1 MSEVSEIADADWALW
16 KGFQAMRR
24 ELDRALEQRLQ
35 ADAGISGP
43 DFEILLPLFR
53 TRDNQ
58 LRARDLAE
66 LLGWEKSRISHQV
79 TRMVTRGLLERREC
93 PTDLR
98 GTWVV
103 LTPNGRRAVLSA
115 SRGNAT
121 ELRRLFFDLL
131 RPEEKAV
138 LAAAAERVVDAV
150 NPRSCERADEILS
163 GADRDAVDRD
173 ADSGAEL
180 REAAG
185 IVLAPSPTR

>member
-1 MSEVSEIADADWALW
+1 VSEVSDIGDADWELW
-16 KGFQAMRR
+16 RGFVMMRR
-24 ELDRALEQRLQ
+24 QLDRALEHRLQ

-53 TRDNQ
+53 TPDNQ

-79 TRMVTRGLLERREC
+79 TRMASRGLVERREC

-98 GTWVV
+98 GSWIV
-103 LTPNGRRAVLSA
+103 LTADGRRAVLKA

-131 RPEEKAV
+131 SDEEKTV
-138 LAAAAERVVDAV
+138 LATASARIVDAIS
-150 NPRSCERADEILS
+150 PDSCERADEILS
-163 GADRDAVDRD
+163 GVDRD
-173 ADSGAEL
+173 PGA
-180 REAAG
+180 RAA
-185 IVLAPSPTR
+185 S